1 MSLSHAQ
8 ASSPGASLG
17 RGWRLQH
24 LGTDGPPPSPP
35 SNGCWC
41 FSSCW
46 SFSILEAGRMGR
58 SPGIQG
64 VEPGSYS
71 DSGCGCWGGL
81 GWGGCGQ
88 ETGAFPPSVGAEG
101 SAYHRP
107 GCGRT
112 GLREPGPSDS
122 SLLREAP
129 GTLGPCARRSVTLP
143 TAGENFPRAGP
154 GPRHLLG
161 PQQDRGAVSAAL
173 TASAS
178 NHTGYGS
185 FGGGGCGICFNFLNI
200 FRPLQLVCGFEEP
213 LKITLFVLT

>member
-1 MSLSHAQ
+1 MLFRLWLWL
-8 ASSPGASLG
+8 LG
-17 RGWRLQH
+17 R
-24 LGTDGPPPSPP
+24 
-35 SNGCWC
+35 
-41 FSSCW
+41 
-46 SFSILEAGRMGR
+46 AGMG
-58 SPGIQG
+58 
-64 VEPGSYS
+64 
-71 DSGCGCWGGL
+71 GG
-81 GWGGCGQ
+81 GGQ

-178 NHTGYGS
+178 NHTGCGS